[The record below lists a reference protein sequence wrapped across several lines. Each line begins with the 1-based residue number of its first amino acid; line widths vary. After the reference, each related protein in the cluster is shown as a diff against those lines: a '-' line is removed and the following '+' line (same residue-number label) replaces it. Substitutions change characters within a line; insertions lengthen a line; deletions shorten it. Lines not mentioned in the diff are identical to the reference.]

1 MDAVFFKAANPPQFK
16 CLGATLL
23 PLTIGHLFLLR
34 KYCPDIF
41 SEEEIERGTL
51 AVATFICAHPQAEVE
66 GLFRR
71 RLANFI
77 FKLWAWLSQKRNT
90 AIESGR
96 FEAYLEASLDPP
108 KVWRD
113 LSEPLNH
120 CQSPLELGLLV
131 RMMTDLH
138 YTEAAALELPVVKAN
153 ALRACHG
160 ELLGKFSFADAR
172 TEGLF
177 EFARRMEAEKKNKEN

>member
-23 PLTIGHLFLLR
+23 PLTIGHLVLLR
-34 KYCPDIF
+34 KYCPDVF
-41 SEEEIERGTL
+41 DSDEIDRGTL
-51 AVATFICAHPQAEVE
+51 AVATFICAHPQAKVE

-71 RLANFI
+71 FLVPFT
-77 FKLWAWLSQKRNT
+77 FKIWAWLSKRRN
-90 AIESGR
+90 IEAERGR

-108 KVWRD
+108 KIWRD

-120 CQSPLELGLLV
+120 CQAPIELGLLV

-138 YTEAAALELPVVKAN
+138 YTEADALDLPVVKAN

-172 TEGLF
+172 TQGLF